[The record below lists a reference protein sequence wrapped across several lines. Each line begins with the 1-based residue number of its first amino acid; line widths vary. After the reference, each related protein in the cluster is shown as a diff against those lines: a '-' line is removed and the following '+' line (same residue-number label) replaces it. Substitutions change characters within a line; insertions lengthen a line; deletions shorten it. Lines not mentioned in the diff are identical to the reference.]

1 MNVVIYARYS
11 SDKQREESIEAQLK
25 VCHEYADRKGYTVI
39 SEYTDRAMTGRS
51 DDRPQFQKM
60 IRDSKKKHFE
70 KVIVYRLDR
79 FSRDSY
85 DPIIYMAELQ
95 KNNVEVESAT
105 ENIPEGYM
113 KTVMLHLIL
122 GMNASYSVELGEK
135 VTRNMELNAEKCLSN
150 GGTTPLGY
158 KLEKLDPEDEKSK
171 KKYVLDEKT
180 APIVQE
186 IFTKYADGWSIVRI
200 CEDLNARHILSA
212 QKKPFN
218 KNSLHTMLKNR
229 KYLGIYIYK
238 DKEIPGGMPQIISQ
252 ELFDKV
258 QEKMVVNKK
267 APARSRARVEYI
279 LSGKLFCGYCGE
291 KMVGHGSNQM
301 NRRGVYYNYYKCKN
315 AGAGGPCK
323 KKLAPKTDIE
333 DIVVDE
339 CRKLL
344 SEENIRRIS
353 KEVVKI
359 SKSMDDRTE
368 LDRLQ
373 KLMKKAEEEKNNQ
386 MASLRACNKESVRN
400 MIFEDL
406 GNIAKEIEKLEKAIA
421 KEEAR
426 HYILT
431 EEQVSEHLQKLA
443 VGDINDL
450 EYRRTLIKVFVS
462 AVYLYDDKFT
472 ITFNTGDEEVTISDV
487 LLEKIAK
494 DMDSKKVCLSNISV
508 HQTKC
513 G

>member
-1 MNVVIYARYS
+1 MNAVIYARYS
-11 SDKQREESIEAQLK
+11 SSKQREESIEAQLK
-25 VCHEYADRKGYTVI
+25 VCHKYAEEKGYIVVGEYADRAI
-39 SEYTDRAMTGRS
+39 SGRS

-60 IRDSKKKHFE
+60 IHDSKKRHFE

-79 FSRDSY
+79 FSRDSFA
-85 DPIIYMAELQ
+85 PILYMAELE
-95 KNNVEVESAT
+95 KSNVKVESAT
-105 ENIPEGYM
+105 ENIPGGAME
-113 KTVMLHLIL
+113 TVLLHLIL

-158 KLEKLDPEDEKSK
+158 RLEKVDPLDERSK

-258 QEKMVVNKK
+258 QEKMIVNKK
-267 APARSRARVEYI
+267 APARSRARAEYI
-279 LSGKLFCGYCGE
+279 LSGKLFCGYCKE

-315 AGAGGPCK
+315 AGAGGFCK
-323 KKLAPKTDIE
+323 KKLAPKSEIE
-333 DIVVDE
+333 DIVVTE

-344 SEENIRRIS
+344 SDENIRRIAQ
-353 KEVVKI
+353 EVVKI

-368 LDRLQ
+368 LDRLH
-373 KLMKKAEEEKNNQ
+373 KLMKKAEEEKSNQ
-386 MASLRACNKESVRN
+386 MVSLRACTEGTIRN

-406 GNIAKEIEKLEKAIA
+406 GNIAKKIEELEKAIA

-426 HYILT
+426 HYVL
-431 EEQVSEHLQKLA
+431 EESQVIEHLQGLA
-443 VGDINDL
+443 DGSVNDL
-450 EYRRTLIKVFVS
+450 EYRKTLIKVFVN

-472 ITFNTGDEEVTISDV
+472 ITFNTGDEEVTISNV
-487 LLEKIAK
+487 LLDKIAK
-494 DMDSKKVCLSNISV
+494 DMDSKSLCLLNNSV
-508 HQTKC
+508 HQRKPA
-513 G
+513 